1 MSSHDAPSAPSGTTG
16 SSGAAGTD
24 PAPGVP
30 VVVTGL
36 MGAGKTTVASGLAR
50 RWGRALRDSDVDLQA
65 ATGRTAAQLA
75 AERGADGL
83 HALEAEQVLDATLAG
98 PACVVAAA
106 AFVVEVPE
114 CRQALAERA
123 LVVWLDARPE
133 ELVARQHVGGHRP
146 QYDPD
151 LLAMLR
157 GMDERR
163 RPLFEQ
169 VADVVVRLAPVDAGA
184 DAAAVRAAVDTLVED
199 VERRVAQ
206 AAAARAARL
215 AARPGAREA

>member
-1 MSSHDAPSAPSGTTG
+1 MCPVSSQDAST
-16 SSGAAGTD
+16 TD

-50 RWGRALRDSDVDLQA
+50 RWGRALRDSDVDLHA

-83 HALEAEQVLDATLAG
+83 HTLEAQHVVDATAVE

-114 CRQALAERA
+114 CRTALAERA
-123 LVVWLDARPE
+123 IVVWLDARPE
-133 ELVARQHVGGHRP
+133 ELVARQRVGGHRP

-169 VADVVVRLAPVDAGA
+169 VADVAVRLDPVDDGSDPAA
-184 DAAAVRAAVDTLVED
+184 RQTAIDALVED
-199 VERRVAQ
+199 VERRVAGV
-206 AAAARAARL
+206 AARRATQ
-215 AARPGAREA
+215 EA

>member
-1 MSSHDAPSAPSGTTG
+1 MSSHDAPT
-16 SSGAAGTD
+16 TD

-83 HALEAEQVLDATLAG
+83 HALEAQHVVDATADE

-114 CRQALAERA
+114 CRQVLAERA
-123 LVVWLDARPE
+123 IVVWLDARPE

-146 QYDPD
+146 QYAPD

-163 RPLFEQ
+163 RPLFEE
-169 VADVVVRLAPVDAGA
+169 VADVPVRLDPVDAEA
-184 DAAAVRAAVDTLVED
+184 DTAARQAAIEALVED
-199 VERRVAQ
+199 VERRVAEV
-206 AAAARAARL
+206 AAGRAAR
-215 AARPGAREA
+215 EA

>member
-1 MSSHDAPSAPSGTTG
+1 MTSHDAPAGDRATG
-16 SSGAAGTD
+16 D
-24 PAPGVP
+24 PLPGVP

-65 ATGRTAAQLA
+65 ETGLTAAALA

-83 HALEAEQVLDATLAG
+83 HALEAQHVLDAVADE
-98 PACVVAAA
+98 PASVVAAA

-114 CRQALAERA
+114 CRRALAERA
-123 LVVWLDARPE
+123 VVVWLDARPE

-146 QYDPD
+146 QYDAD

-169 VADVVVRLAPVDAGA
+169 VADVAVRLDPVDAGA
-184 DAAAVRAAVDTLVED
+184 DAAARQAAIEALVED
-199 VERRVAQ
+199 VEHRVAQ
-206 AAAARAARL
+206 VAAARAGRGTPA
-215 AARPGAREA
+215 EA